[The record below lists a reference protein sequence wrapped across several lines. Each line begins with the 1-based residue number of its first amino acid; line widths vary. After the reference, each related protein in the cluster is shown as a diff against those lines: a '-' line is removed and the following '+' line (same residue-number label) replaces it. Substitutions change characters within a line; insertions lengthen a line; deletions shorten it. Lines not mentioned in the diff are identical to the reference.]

1 MDRFMQMF
9 CSSNLTKSWKHLI
22 LLLLKHHFKYELKHS
37 SSFDW
42 FIELVALLL
51 LHNNESLFCF
61 YSKTLHAN
69 IVSFFCTII
78 CTIRK
83 HIVNSVVS
91 KLYKDVALQGFFH
104 SFSDYKLKKPPRK
117 NELIRLFFPCT
128 MKSSPF

>member
-9 CSSNLTKSWKHLI
+9 CSLNLAKSWKHLI

-42 FIELVALLL
+42 FIELVALPL
-51 LHNNESLFCF
+51 LHSIFTVKPSMPKLCLFSVRL
-61 YSKTLHAN
+61 Y
-69 IVSFFCTII
+69 VV
-78 CTIRK
+78 TIRK